1 MTDEEQSQLGRAM
14 STLTEDCM
22 HKAGYGTWNPPPELP
37 KVGSKTLTDLRY
49 GIHDAA
55 LTAKRGYHP
64 DAAEKAAHDAAVEAA
79 VAGRPGGA
87 AVTTEKDCGQQGKQK
102 IGDAQ
107 AGFQLAEQLANGAFS
122 KAKQEPEVVAA
133 FAQWSGCMKE
143 SGYTYREPL
152 DAVDNPRFGRD
163 VTKEEIDTAL
173 ADLKCRDRSNVALV
187 WYEAEVR
194 LQKAGLEKN
203 AQALQE
209 GRAKLDSAMK
219 NVHAVLAGKS

>member
-1 MTDEEQSQLGRAM
+1 MTDDEQAQLGRAV

-22 HKAGYGTWNPPPELP
+22 HTAGYASWNSPPELP

-55 LTAKRGYHP
+55 LVAKRGYHP

-79 VAGRPGGA
+79 VAARPGGA
-87 AVTTEKDCGQQGKQK
+87 TVSAEKNCGQQGKQK

-107 AGFQLAEQLANGAFS
+107 AGFQLAEQLANRAFT
-122 KAKQEPEVVAA
+122 KAKQEPDVAAA

-152 DAVDNPRFGRD
+152 DAVDNPKFGRD
-163 VTKEEIDTAL
+163 VTKEEIDTAV
-173 ADLKCRDRSNVALV
+173 ADLKCRGRSNVALV

-194 LQKAGLEKN
+194 LQKADLEMN
-203 AQALQE
+203 AQALQD
-209 GRAKLDSAMK
+209 GRAKLDSAME
-219 NVHAVLAGKS
+219 NVNAALAGKR